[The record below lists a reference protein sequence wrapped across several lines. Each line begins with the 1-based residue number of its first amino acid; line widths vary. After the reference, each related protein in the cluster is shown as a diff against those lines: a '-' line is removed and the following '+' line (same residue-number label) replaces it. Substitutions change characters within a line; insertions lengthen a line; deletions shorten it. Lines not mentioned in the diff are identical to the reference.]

1 MKIFIEMFLLMNIFI
16 YNETNYEMFKFRK
29 LNEKMPDEL
38 QKCSKLLMLL
48 FFISVT
54 IAVDAGMCWY
64 LYFRYW
70 VYLGKK
76 KTNFKNK
83 KELFNKYL

>member
-1 MKIFIEMFLLMNIFI
+1 MKIFIGMFLLMNIFI

-48 FFISVT
+48 FF
-54 IAVDAGMCWY
+54 
-64 LYFRYW
+64 YFSNYCSGRW
-70 VYLGKK
+70 DVLVP
-76 KTNFKNK
+76 
-83 KELFNKYL
+83 LL